1 MMPDDLTPAEFAAV
15 SLLAEEFGNQGI
27 RVDVG
32 GPSSSRVVRGHVP
45 GKVQEFWIDLR
56 GKAQPDVS
64 LVAQR
69 ANAEF
74 LTRFVAV
81 LDRCVKVYCDRRGS
95 L

>member
-56 GKAQPDVS
+56 GGEPVVS
-64 LVAQR
+64 MIAQR
-69 ANAEF
+69 ASSTF
-74 LTRFVAV
+74 LARFSTV
-81 LDRCVKVYCDRRGS
+81 LDRCVCVYRDRRGC